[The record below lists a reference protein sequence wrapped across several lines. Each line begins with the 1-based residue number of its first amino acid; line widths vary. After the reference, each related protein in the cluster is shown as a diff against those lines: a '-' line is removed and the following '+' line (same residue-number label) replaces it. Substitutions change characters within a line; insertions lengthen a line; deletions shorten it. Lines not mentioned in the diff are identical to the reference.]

1 MQFTT
6 VKKVATRTATVVG
19 ALVITAGVGSGA
31 LGIAHAATEN
41 VPNNSV
47 TSAKIVNETIQGVDI
62 KNFTIGPNDL
72 QVRIQPRF
80 AHVSANSGGAS
91 ILQARG
97 VSTVSRISTGQY
109 GVTFAS
115 SVANCG
121 WTATLTDNSDGSSAP
136 GEISVEL
143 NNASDPNTLRV
154 RTYNSAGTLTDQ
166 SSGDGFTVRVDCP

>member
-19 ALVITAGVGSGA
+19 ALVITASVGSGA
-31 LGIAHAATEN
+31 LGIAQAATEN

-47 TSAKIVNETIQGVDI
+47 TSAKIVNGTIQGIDI
-62 KNFTIGPNDL
+62 KDATISPGDL
-72 QVRIQPRF
+72 QIRIRPRF

-109 GVTFAS
+109 GVTFS
-115 SVANCG
+115 ESVANCG
-121 WTATLTDNSDGSSAP
+121 WTATLTDDSDGSASP
-136 GEISVEL
+136 GEIAVEL
-143 NNASDPNTLRV
+143 NSSADPKTLRV

-166 SSGDGFTVRVDCP
+166 ASGDGFTVRVDCP

>member
-31 LGIAHAATEN
+31 LGIAHAATES

-47 TSAKIVNETIQGVDI
+47 TSAKIVNETIQSVDI
-62 KNFTIGPNDL
+62 KNFTIAPNDL

-80 AHVSANSGGAS
+80 AHVSANSGGAA
-91 ILQARG
+91 IIQARG
-97 VSTVSRISTGQY
+97 VSSVSRISTGQY
-109 GVTFAS
+109 GVTFANP
-115 SVANCG
+115 VANCG
-121 WTATLTDNSDGSSAP
+121 WFATLTDNSDGSSSP

-143 NNASDPNTLRV
+143 NTSSDPNTLRV
-154 RTYNSAGTLTDQ
+154 RTYNSAGALTDQ
-166 SSGDGFTVRVDCP
+166 SATHGFSVRVDCP